1 MNRKD
6 IEFDA
11 EELAGSVEAF
21 AAHVEGKKKLT
32 LRSNQMSMEQMKPA
46 LEPKT
51 PGTATVE
58 KHRPLLDKPA
68 SHSAAGCAREPRHYH
83 ATRNPLRL
91 NALLKI
97 LLRLLAPLEQRRG
110 PAWG

>member
-32 LRSNQMSMEQMKPA
+32 LRSNQMSMEQ
-46 LEPKT
+46 
-51 PGTATVE
+51 VE
-58 KHRPLLDKPA
+58 
-68 SHSAAGCAREPRHYH
+68 AGA
-83 ATRNPLRL
+83 
-91 NALLKI
+91 
-97 LLRLLAPLEQRRG
+97 
-110 PAWG
+110 

>member
-21 AAHVEGKKKLT
+21 AAHVEAKKKLT
-32 LRSNQMSMEQMKPA
+32 LRSNQMSMEQVKPA

-58 KHRPLLDKPA
+58 MHRPLLDKPA
-68 SHSAAGCAREPRHYH
+68 GPHRHRLRQRAAALLYTQEPR
-83 ATRNPLRL
+83 P
-91 NALLKI
+91 
-97 LLRLLAPLEQRRG
+97 PQRSPQS
-110 PAWG
+110 PAGSAGSP